1 MSSKIKSLHEK
12 VGHIFTPL
20 DSFDALPTE
29 KEVIC
34 RYIAIFDVDQK
45 IGQNQKLY
53 HISEVEKTATSKLAK
68 EIIEIWEKHGIS
80 KSQTAIEKSLTRSF
94 IPRFRK
100 VFVKTP
106 PKSEKLI
113 NKKLEEFSK
122 VFMLS
127 ESPEKR
133 MRKESEND
141 LGMKH
146 PLFFLYEV

>member
-1 MSSKIKSLHEK
+1 MSKIKSLHEK

-100 VFVKTP
+100 EFVKTP

-113 NKKLEEFSK
+113 NEKLKKFLD

-127 ESPEKR
+127 ESESPAKR

-146 PLFFLYEV
+146 PLFFSID